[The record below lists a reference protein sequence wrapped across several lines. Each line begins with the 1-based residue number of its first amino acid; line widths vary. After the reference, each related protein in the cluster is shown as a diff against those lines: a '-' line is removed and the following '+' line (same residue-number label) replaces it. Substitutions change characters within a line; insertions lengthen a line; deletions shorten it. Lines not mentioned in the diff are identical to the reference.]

1 MARYNSNKIS
11 YDKQDALF
19 DDFCEALAK
28 LKTKQEIKDFLKDLL
43 NRQERIMLVR
53 RLQIAELLV
62 RDFSYSAIKKMLGV
76 GASTIARVSRWL
88 YFGRNGYMNILKK
101 KLKKI
106 QQ

>member
-11 YDKQDALF
+11 YEKQDALF
-19 DDFCEALAK
+19 DDFCEALVK
-28 LKTKQEIKDFLKDLL
+28 LKTRQEIKDFLKDLL

-101 KLKKI
+101 KLKKYK
-106 QQ
+106 